1 MATMSE
7 QTTGDRV
14 TPIGEAPALWSV
26 TFRNHLHRADDP
38 SDEPAY
44 FRREFPAATREEA
57 HAAAVA
63 YGLDTGDCSPVEDVA
78 EVEGPLSAPGR
89 AVPQ

>member
-14 TPIGEAPALWSV
+14 TPIGEAPPLWSV
-26 TFRNHLHRADDP
+26 LFLNRLYMP
-38 SDEPAY
+38 GSDEGPMH
-44 FRREFPAATREEA
+44 FRREFPGATAADA
-57 HAAAVA
+57 HAAGVA
-63 YGLDTGDCSPVEDVA
+63 WAEDCGDCEAAPVE

-89 AVPQ
+89 AVPS